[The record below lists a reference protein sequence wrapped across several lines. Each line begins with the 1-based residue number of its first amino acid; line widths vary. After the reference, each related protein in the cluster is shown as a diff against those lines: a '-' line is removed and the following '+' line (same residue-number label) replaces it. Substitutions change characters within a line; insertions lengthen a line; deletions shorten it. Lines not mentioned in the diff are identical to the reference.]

1 MSCVRDRHTAVAV
14 ILPCLGCSCCGH
26 GARCSGRG
34 VDVLGV
40 TVDGLDSLHEVEA
53 FPRVSASR
61 GLSP

>member
-14 ILPCLGCSCCGH
+14 ILPCLGCSCCGR
-26 GARCSGRG
+26 GALCWGRE

-40 TVDGLDSLHEVEA
+40 TLDGLDSLHEGEA

-61 GLSP
+61 DLSP